1 MVEEEGEDELEEMD
15 EGEEEEGSEM
25 DVDGEAK
32 ENIIRKKST
41 QVNKLLRQTSV

>member
-25 DVDGEAK
+25 ERDEGAK
-32 ENIIRKKST
+32 EKIIRKKST
-41 QVNKLLRQTSV
+41 SVNKLLR